1 MRQTIDENELAKNE
15 RDRYWVG
22 DVIGGGGYSVVH
34 DGYDAERN
42 VEVVIKVLRDN
53 LEKTL
58 FKKRYPVEAQLAK
71 RAHQLDPDH
80 FSAGA
85 RCILNAKK
93 PQANERLQRAGIFDN
108 THPII
113 IVDKAPGENQL
124 SRLMDMAQ
132 RGELSELTDVLDL
145 AIEVSTAIG
154 ALHNDGIVHGDVTN
168 PNIICRDYYGDK
180 SYRVVD
186 FGEARKTGDVYTL
199 TNSHVL
205 LPPEA
210 NHPFFPKKPNLD
222 VWQLGVVMFTNLF
235 VKSIFLK
242 PDQGHKL
249 VSEVQQ
255 FWEGMNLDSYLPRRM
270 ESLPCYAKGTPAYD
284 DFTEVIGR
292 CLKKNPKDRPRDAN
306 EVKTR
311 LLQIKNRLAAPVA

>member
-1 MRQTIDENELAKNE
+1 MRQTAHETQLAKNE
-15 RDRYWVG
+15 RDRYSVG
-22 DVIGGGGYSVVH
+22 AVIGSGGYSVVH
-34 DGYDAERN
+34 EGYDAERK
-42 VEVVIKVLRDN
+42 VEVVIKVLHKG
-53 LEKTL
+53 LKTAL
-58 FKKRYPVEAQLAK
+58 YEKRYPVEAQLAR
-71 RAHQLDPDH
+71 RAHELDPDH

-93 PQANERLQRAGIFDN
+93 PQANERLQRAGIFG
-108 THPII
+108 TAHPMIV
-113 IVDKAPGENQL
+113 VDKAPGEDQH
-124 SRLMDMAQ
+124 SRLMDMSQ

-168 PNIICRDYYGDK
+168 QNIICRDFYGDK
-180 SYRVVD
+180 SYRVID
-186 FGEARKTGDVYTL
+186 FGEARKTGEIYTL
-199 TNSHVL
+199 PIGHVH

-210 NHPFFPKKPNLD
+210 NYPFCPKRPTLD
-222 VWQLGVVMFTNLF
+222 VWQLGAVMFKNLY
-235 VKSIFLK
+235 VKSIFLE
-242 PDQGHKL
+242 PEQGHRP

-284 DFTEVIGR
+284 DFIEVIGR

-311 LLQIKNRLAAPVA
+311 LLQIKNRLTTSVA